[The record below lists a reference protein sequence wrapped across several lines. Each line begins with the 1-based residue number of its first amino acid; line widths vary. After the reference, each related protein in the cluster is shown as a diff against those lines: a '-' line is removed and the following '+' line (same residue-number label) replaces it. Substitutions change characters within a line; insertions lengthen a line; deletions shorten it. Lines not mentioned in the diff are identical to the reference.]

1 MTDTAANT
9 PLTAEL
15 VRLPQMSRLA
25 LCVGA
30 DMLDVVVTSKVED
43 NSMIWRRIPL
53 SGTSGSTTRAL
64 EEAVY
69 DNPLLLAPFSRTDI
83 VFDTC
88 RFLVVP
94 ADRATDDRADAML
107 ETLYPGV
114 EFEPLVNEIPGNAV
128 IASAVDA
135 DLMRF
140 TGRTFPEARRMH
152 RLTPLCRYFGGRN
165 RGGNGGRMHVHLH
178 GNFVDIVAY
187 STGYLLTA
195 NTFEA
200 ADISD
205 ALYFILAAAAGISF
219 DDNVDRMML
228 SGDAGRR
235 EALMPMLRKYYPH
248 AMPAIFPS
256 AMLRAGSQA
265 LAVPFEL
272 SLLPI
277 CE

>member
-1 MTDTAANT
+1 MTDKSAHT

-15 VRLPQMSRLA
+15 VRLPQMSRMA
-25 LCVGA
+25 LCVSA
-30 DMLDVVVTSKVED
+30 DMLDVVITSKVED
-43 NSMIWRRIPL
+43 NSLIWRRIPL
-53 SGTSGSTTRAL
+53 SGASGATTRVL
-64 EEAVY
+64 EETVY
-69 DNPLLLAPFSRTDI
+69 DNPLLLAPFSHIDI
-83 VFDTC
+83 VFDTR
-88 RFLVVP
+88 RFLAVP
-94 ADRATDDRADAML
+94 ADRAADDNAAAML
-107 ETLYPGV
+107 ETLYPDL
-114 EFEPLVNEIPGNAV
+114 EFEPLVNDIPGNAV

-135 DLMRF
+135 DIMHF

-152 RLTPLCRYFGGRN
+152 RLTPLCRYFGSRN

-178 GNFVDIVAY
+178 GNFVDVVAY
-187 STGYLLTA
+187 STGHLLTA

-200 ADISD
+200 AEVSD
-205 ALYFILAAAAGISF
+205 ALYYILASANGIDF
-219 DDNVDRMML
+219 DDTVDRMML
-228 SGDAGRR
+228 SGDSERR
-235 EALMPMLRKYYPH
+235 EALLPMLRRYYPH